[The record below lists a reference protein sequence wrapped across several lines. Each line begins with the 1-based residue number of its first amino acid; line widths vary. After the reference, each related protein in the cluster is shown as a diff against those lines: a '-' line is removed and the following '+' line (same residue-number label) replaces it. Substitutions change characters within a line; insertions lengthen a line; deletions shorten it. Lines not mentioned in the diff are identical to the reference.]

1 MKIKKVLTANLKPG
15 MVSSEAAYTYTNHLV
30 IQSNTVLT
38 EEIIEKLKY
47 YAVKAV
53 KVYVQEESENTSG
66 TVNSKQS
73 NVVETVEGEGVS
85 AQVLPE
91 GETDTVSAVVEQLA
105 GPTYF
110 ERVQQSEEFRVF
122 ESEFTDCV
130 GGFRQSLNDI
140 VTKSSDGLVDSMLGD
155 VDALLK
161 KTRNPLHLLDML
173 QCMRGYDDMTYTHSM
188 NVALICNVIGN
199 WLRMNEKDL
208 KVLVTCGLLHDI
220 GKLRVPNDIIT
231 KPGKLT
237 VQEYEIVKKHPQYG
251 YEMLKDKKLDRRVK
265 LAALQHHER
274 FGGTGYPYGLMG
286 SDIEYFSS
294 IVAVADVYDAMTSNR
309 CYRKGICPFKVI
321 GILEQDKDAYEPGV
335 LYLFME
341 RTIEAY
347 VNTEVLLSNGE
358 QGKVV
363 LLNKSLLSRPV
374 VMTDKGT
381 IYDLSKDFR
390 MSIEALI

>member
-53 KVYVQEESENTSG
+53 KVYVQEEPENASG

-73 NVVETVEGEGVS
+73 NVVETAEGVS

-91 GETDTVSAVVEQLA
+91 EETETVSAAVEQLA

-130 GGFRQSLNDI
+130 GSFRQSLNDI
-140 VTKSSDGLVDSMLGD
+140 VTKSTDGLVDSMLGD

-199 WLRMNEKDL
+199 WLRMNENDL

-251 YEMLKDKKLDRRVK
+251 YEMLKDKNLDRRVK

-286 SDIEYFSS
+286 PDIEFFSS

-390 MSIEALI
+390 MGIEALI

>member
-73 NVVETVEGEGVS
+73 NVLETVEGVS

-91 GETDTVSAVVEQLA
+91 GETDTVSAAVEQLA

-140 VTKSSDGLVDSMLGD
+140 VTKSTDGLVDSMLGD

-251 YEMLKDKKLDRRVK
+251 YEMLKGKNLDRRVK

-374 VMTDKGT
+374 VMTDKET

>member
-73 NVVETVEGEGVS
+73 NVLETVEGVS

-91 GETDTVSAVVEQLA
+91 GETDTVSAAVEQLA

-130 GGFRQSLNDI
+130 GGF
-140 VTKSSDGLVDSMLGD
+140 TDGLVDSMLGD

>member
-73 NVVETVEGEGVS
+73 NVLETVEGVS

-91 GETDTVSAVVEQLA
+91 GETDTVSAAVEQLA

-110 ERVQQSEEFRVF
+110 ERVQQSEELF

-140 VTKSSDGLVDSMLGD
+140 VTKSTDGLVDSMLGD

>member
-73 NVVETVEGEGVS
+73 NVVETVEGVS

-91 GETDTVSAVVEQLA
+91 GETVSVAVEQLA

-140 VTKSSDGLVDSMLGD
+140 VTKSTDGLVDSMLGD

-237 VQEYEIVKKHPQYG
+237 GQEYEIVKKHPQYG
-251 YEMLKDKKLDRRVK
+251 YEMLKDKNLDRRVK

-286 SDIEYFSS
+286 SGIEYFSS

-381 IYDLSKDFR
+381 TYDLSKDFR

>member
-73 NVVETVEGEGVS
+73 NVLETVEGVS

-91 GETDTVSAVVEQLA
+91 GETDTVSAAVEQLA

-140 VTKSSDGLVDSMLGD
+140 VTKSTDGLVDSMLGD

-173 QCMRGYDDMTYTHSM
+173 QEYDDSTYTHSL

-251 YEMLKDKKLDRRVK
+251 YEMLKGKNLDRRVK

>member
-1 MKIKKVLTANLKPG
+1 MSDGFIA
-15 MVSSEAAYTYTNHLV
+15 VSYTHLD
-30 IQSNTVLT
+30 
-38 EEIIEKLKY
+38 
-47 YAVKAV
+47 
-53 KVYVQEESENTSG
+53 VYKRQ
-66 TVNSKQS
+66 
-73 NVVETVEGEGVS
+73 
-85 AQVLPE
+85 
-91 GETDTVSAVVEQLA
+91 
-105 GPTYF
+105 
-110 ERVQQSEEFRVF
+110 
-122 ESEFTDCV
+122 EFTDCV

-140 VTKSSDGLVDSMLGD
+140 VTKSTDGLVDSMLGD

>member
-1 MKIKKVLTANLKPG
+1 M
-15 MVSSEAAYTYTNHLV
+15 
-30 IQSNTVLT
+30 
-38 EEIIEKLKY
+38 
-47 YAVKAV
+47 
-53 KVYVQEESENTSG
+53 
-66 TVNSKQS
+66 
-73 NVVETVEGEGVS
+73 
-85 AQVLPE
+85 
-91 GETDTVSAVVEQLA
+91 
-105 GPTYF
+105 
-110 ERVQQSEEFRVF
+110 
-122 ESEFTDCV
+122 
-130 GGFRQSLNDI
+130 
-140 VTKSSDGLVDSMLGD
+140 TKSTDGLVDSMLGD

-251 YEMLKDKKLDRRVK
+251 YEMLKDKNLDRRVK

-358 QGKVV
+358 KQDRNPLEMVY
-363 LLNKSLLSRPV
+363 
-374 VMTDKGT
+374 T
-381 IYDLSKDFR
+381 I
-390 MSIEALI
+390 